1 MLGFRFSFHRPGGRK
16 TGFRM
21 ASDQRWRWAGIA
33 SVIGI
38 GGVLITD
45 IVANVVGGYI
55 SEQIKDWQVP
65 GEQPVASATT
75 PTPTE
80 ATVVVARD
88 PAPKTSMATVVAK
101 PQPIEN
107 ARAETAASR
116 DTLPRDLG
124 PEPGAAPLPE
134 PQSLPAPPSQ
144 PMVLNGMVEKV
155 IDTGTLKISGE
166 TRAPGGSRRLGLP
179 LPRSAREIHR
189 RAGIASS
196 LHAERRSPYV
206 LCKRR
211 RPRACRAHQRRCA
224 ARRGRHREISAGGR
238 GGAAKSSRH
247 FPVRSYAGL
256 LGVSP

>member
-80 ATVVVARD
+80 TTVVVARD

-166 TRAPGGSRRLGLP
+166 TVLLAGVEGLG
-179 LPRSAREIHR
+179 
-189 RAGIASS
+189 
-196 LHAERRSPYV
+196 SPYRDQLEKFIEEQGSQV
-206 LCKRR
+206 
-211 RPRACRAHQRRCA
+211 RCMPSGVRHTCYVSDVDLALAALTNGA
-224 ARRGRHREISAGGR
+224 ARLAEDATEKYRQAAAEAQRNHRGI
-238 GGAAKSSRH
+238 
-247 FPVRSYAGL
+247 FQ
-256 LGVSP
+256 

>member
-1 MLGFRFSFHRPGGRK
+1 
-16 TGFRM
+16 M

-38 GGVLITD
+38 SGVLVTD

-65 GEQPVASATT
+65 GEQPVVSAAT
-75 PTPTE
+75 PTPTD
-80 ATVVVARD
+80 AMVVGV
-88 PAPKTSMATVVAK
+88 PGTAPKTSMATVVAK
-101 PQPIEN
+101 PQRLES

-166 TRAPGGSRRLGLP
+166 TVLLAGVEGLG
-179 LPRSAREIHR
+179 
-189 RAGIASS
+189 
-196 LHAERRSPYV
+196 SPYRDQLEKFIEEQGSQV
-206 LCKRR
+206 
-211 RPRACRAHQRRCA
+211 RCMPSGVRHTCYVSDVDLALAALTNGA
-224 ARRGRHREISAGGR
+224 ARLAEDATEKYRQAAEEAQRNHRGI
-238 GGAAKSSRH
+238 
-247 FPVRSYAGL
+247 FQ
-256 LGVSP
+256 